1 MKIVAPKISQRVG
14 LGRYSPCF
22 VIALLVC
29 GLWACAF
36 SATANAQSCTIDQT
50 STRTSTR
57 IVIDLQSGCTSDAQ
71 TTFGAAAL
79 YWADYLY
86 SEVPIS
92 VEADFQP
99 LSCNATQGTLGSAGP
114 NGFATNF
121 AGAASSVYYPVA
133 LANSLSGVDLDTASA
148 DISMAYNNNIGNS
161 GCLEVFSWFYDDGT
175 STSAPANTFDLYGVI
190 QHELGHG
197 LGVISLYRQSGIFG
211 SDDPSDP
218 FAGFTDS
225 YSQYLYSETFAQD
238 IDALSAANRAN
249 TFISESDLTWSGSA
263 VDSLSGT
270 LTAGTTNN
278 NVRMYAP
285 SPYSSG
291 SSVSH
296 FDTAVEPTDLM
307 EPIKVAR
314 SLTNFDLTRNLL
326 RDVGWKTLP
335 DPPVILATGTST
347 TSLTFAVTAPSQAGG
362 STILNHTV
370 TCGNVSETSANSTIT
385 VSGLAAGTAYSCS
398 GVATTGIGSSDASAT
413 VTTTTDTATLAEA
426 LDAPSL
432 TWTTGGDANWAGQTS
447 DFYPTS
453 DNDDAAQAGDITD
466 DQSTYIETTVSG
478 AGLISFYW
486 KVSSEPNYDFLRFFV
501 DGLEV
506 ADVEGISGLVDWTQA
521 IHEITGEGSHTLRWT
536 FIKDSSVSSNADT
549 AWVDLVSWQ
558 EAQTPSAPSLVSVTT
573 EQTSSLT
580 GSATV
585 SFSPAA
591 TGPVADSYVATCS
604 PQSATRQLSS
614 QVRLSGDVPTAEEF
628 AALTSRP
635 FKAET
640 DALRQLHQSETF
652 RDSGARCGTD
662 AINSR
667 NSNVPRTLAD
677 CTNSLTVIKSA
688 YEAPTEDTYVIPI
701 VWHVIYKTDIGQ
713 TGLLSAEDIADQ
725 IDALNED
732 FAGFLGAGV
741 DTKIQF
747 VLEDI
752 NYYQNDTAYDD
763 TTSAAYDLKDQ
774 NKVDGSRFLNV
785 FSNDA
790 QGNLGYAWFPAWGV
804 GTSNDF
810 ITMNAA
816 YVGGRSNGAGVFDE
830 GRTLVHEIGHY
841 LGLIHTFGDGETC
854 DGNTYSSGDL
864 IVDTPEQK
872 LADYSQVSS
881 DCGVTSALNNFMNY
895 SYDDLMHTFTEEQ
908 TNRMICS
915 LQNYRST
922 GYELVS
928 NGSTAV
934 TATSTTSPI
943 VVPDLVAGTTY
954 QCSVVALAGT
964 QQSTSSSS
972 GSIVAGDRDGDG
984 VLDFDDAFPN
994 DPTEITDTDGEGLGD
1009 NLESTLG
1016 TDINNPDTDGDG
1028 YTDYEEYVDG
1038 TDPLDDGD
1046 PGAGGLPIWLLY
1058 QATQ

>member
-1 MKIVAPKISQRVG
+1 
-14 LGRYSPCF
+14 
-22 VIALLVC
+22 
-29 GLWACAF
+29 
-36 SATANAQSCTIDQT
+36 
-50 STRTSTR
+50 
-57 IVIDLQSGCTSDAQ
+57 
-71 TTFGAAAL
+71 
-79 YWADYLY
+79 
-86 SEVPIS
+86 
-92 VEADFQP
+92 VEADFKP

-161 GCLEVFSWFYDDGT
+161 GCLEGFSWFYDDGT

-218 FAGFTDS
+218 LAGFTDS

-413 VTTTTDTATLAEA
+413 VTTTTD
-426 LDAPSL
+426 
-432 TWTTGGDANWAGQTS
+432 
-447 DFYPTS
+447 
-453 DNDDAAQAGDITD
+453 
-466 DQSTYIETTVSG
+466 
-478 AGLISFYW
+478 
-486 KVSSEPNYDFLRFFV
+486 
-501 DGLEV
+501 
-506 ADVEGISGLVDWTQA
+506 
-521 IHEITGEGSHTLRWT
+521 
-536 FIKDSSVSSNADT
+536 
-549 AWVDLVSWQ
+549 

-774 NKVDGSRFLNV
+774 NKVDGTRFLNV

-790 QGNLGYAWFPAWGV
+790 QGDLGYAWFPAWGV

-816 YVGGRSNGAGVFDE
+816 YVGGRSNGAGVYDE

-841 LGLIHTFGDGETC
+841 LGLIHTFGDGKTC

-872 LADYSQVSS
+872 SPDDSQASS

-928 NGSTAV
+928 NGPTAV

-964 QQSTSSSS
+964 QQSASSSS

>member
-1 MKIVAPKISQRVG
+1 MKIVAPKISQG
-14 LGRYSPCF
+14 LDLGRYSSGL

-29 GLWACAF
+29 GLWACTF
-36 SATANAQSCTIDQT
+36 SATVNAQSCTIDQT
-50 STRTSTR
+50 STRTGTR

-71 TTFGAAAL
+71 TTFGAATL

-86 SEVPIS
+86 SQVPIL

-114 NGFATNF
+114 NTFAVNF
-121 AGAASSVYYPVA
+121 SGAAASNIYYPIA
-133 LANSLSGVDLDTASA
+133 LANSLRGVDLVPASA
-148 DISMAYNNNIGNS
+148 DISMAYNNNIGNP
-161 GCLEVFSWFYDDGT
+161 GCLESASWFYDDGT

-225 YSQYLYSETFAQD
+225 YSQYLYSETFAQE
-238 IDALSAANRAN
+238 IDTLSTANRAS
-249 TFISESDLTWSGSA
+249 TFTSESGLTWSGAA

-285 SPYSSG
+285 STYSGG

-314 SLTNFDLTRNLL
+314 SLTNFNLTRNLL
-326 RDVGWKTLP
+326 RDVGWQTLP
-335 DPPVILATGTST
+335 DPPAISATETSP
-347 TSLTFAVTAPSQAGG
+347 TSLTFAVTAPSQTGG
-362 STILNHTV
+362 STILNYTV
-370 TCGNVSETSANSTIT
+370 TCGNVSETSASSTIT
-385 VSGLAAGTAYSCS
+385 VSGLLAGTVYSCS

-413 VTTTTDTATLAEA
+413 VTATTDLGGPPEA
-426 LDAPSL
+426 PIL
-432 TWTTGGDANWAGQTS
+432 
-447 DFYPTS
+447 
-453 DNDDAAQAGDITD
+453 
-466 DQSTYIETTVSG
+466 
-478 AGLISFYW
+478 
-486 KVSSEPNYDFLRFFV
+486 
-501 DGLEV
+501 
-506 ADVEGISGLVDWTQA
+506 
-521 IHEITGEGSHTLRWT
+521 
-536 FIKDSSVSSNADT
+536 SSV
-549 AWVDLVSWQ
+549 V
-558 EAQTPSAPSLVSVTT
+558 T
-573 EQTSSLT
+573 EQTSESAA
-580 GSATV
+580 SATV
-585 SFSPAA
+585 TFSPAP
-591 TGPVADSYVATCS
+591 TGLEPNSYVATCT

-614 QVRLSGDVPTAEEF
+614 QVRLSGDVPTAKEF
-628 AALTSRP
+628 AALSSNP
-635 FKAET
+635 SKAET

-688 YEAPTEDTYVIPI
+688 YETPTNDTYVIPI
-701 VWHVIYKTDIGQ
+701 VWHVIYKSDIDQ
-713 TGLLSAEDIADQ
+713 TGLLSPEDIADQ

-732 FAGFLGAGV
+732 FAGFFGAGV

-747 VLEDI
+747 VLENT

-774 NKVDGSRFLNV
+774 NKVDGTRFLNV

-804 GTSNDF
+804 GTSDDF

-841 LGLIHTFGDGETC
+841 LGLIHTFGDDATC

-872 LADYSQVSS
+872 FSDYSQASS

-928 NGSTAV
+928 DGPTAV
-934 TATSTTSPI
+934 TATGTTSPV

-964 QQSTSSSS
+964 QQSASSSS

-984 VLDFDDAFPN
+984 VLDYDDAFPN
-994 DPTEITDTDGEGLGD
+994 DPTETTDSDGEGLGD
-1009 NLESTLG
+1009 NLEGTLG

-1046 PGAGGLPIWLLY
+1046 PGSGGLPIWLLY